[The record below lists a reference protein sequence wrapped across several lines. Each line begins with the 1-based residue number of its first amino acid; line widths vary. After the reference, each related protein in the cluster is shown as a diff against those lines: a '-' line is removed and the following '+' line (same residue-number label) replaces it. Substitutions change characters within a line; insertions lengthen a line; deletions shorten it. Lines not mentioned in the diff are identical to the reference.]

1 MARGKTR
8 RVRALEEAVYRL
20 ITDVKCVTTSE
31 VMRTFGLSH
40 TRAFWVLWSLWKGGR
55 VQKHIIG
62 RVGVWCAG
70 EADVLEVYAAAFR
83 SFGYDIGAVV
93 RRLAEVFESAKSRRL
108 CVDSNDVGIA
118 DSGAASKLFYRF
130 MDSVFGFELYKTGLQ
145 IREGARKFK
154 RVYACVDVEEARAKI
169 RGLVDRLSQ
178 IKRIVVPI
186 KRTVL
191 TPSVI
196 LMGNGGAPRGLP
208 EAINELVAK
217 DVYKSSDFEGQV
229 PQTGAQDVATGK
241 RHIPLINR
249 RK

>member
-40 TRAFWVLWSLWKGGR
+40 TQAFWALWGLWRGGR
-55 VQKHIIG
+55 VQRHVIG

-83 SFGYDIGAVV
+83 SFGYDIGAVA

-108 CVDSNDVGIA
+108 CVDSNDVGLA

-130 MDSVFGFELYKTGLQ
+130 MESVFGSELYKTGLQ
-145 IREGARKFK
+145 VREGVRKFK
-154 RVYACVDVEEARAKI
+154 RVYVCVDVEEARAKI
-169 RGLVDRLSQ
+169 RSLADRLSQ
-178 IKRIVVPI
+178 VKRIAAPI
-186 KRTVL
+186 RRTVL
-191 TPSVI
+191 TPSAIPV
-196 LMGNGGAPRGLP
+196 GNESVHITFFVPQSWL
-208 EAINELVAK
+208 EAVDALVAK
-217 DVYKSSDFEGQV
+217 GVYK
-229 PQTGAQDVATGK
+229 
-241 RHIPLINR
+241 NR
-249 RK
+249 SEAVREAIRRMIDALKKPAS